1 MQPELDP
8 IDMLVDLVLRD
19 EMDPWD
25 IDIVSLANRFL
36 EEVRRMVK
44 INLRL
49 SGKTLL
55 TSSLL
60 LRMKSENP
68 MSEENGHN
76 GHNGHEDYGW
86 DDGAYYGDDAGHNI
100 PSLPVP
106 LRRRAERKVTLF
118 ELVEA
123 LQRALSE
130 EMIRK
135 NFPPNP
141 RIKPKLIIKVDEE
154 TVREKILSLYDRLQ
168 ELAKDMEVI
177 RFNEL
182 LIEQTRRHIIEV
194 LLYLLYL
201 DSQGKLI
208 IWQKELFGE
217 IFITLR

>member
-1 MQPELDP
+1 
-8 IDMLVDLVLRD
+8 MLVDLVLRD

-25 IDIVSLANRFL
+25 IDIVSLSNRFL

-55 TSSLL
+55 TSSIL
-60 LRMKSENP
+60 LRMKSDNLMP
-68 MSEENGHN
+68 EENGHN

-86 DDGAYYGDDAGHNI
+86 DDGAYYEDVSYNI

-118 ELVEA
+118 ELIEA
-123 LQRALSE
+123 LQRALNE

-135 NFPPNP
+135 NFPPRP
-141 RIKPKLIIKVDEE
+141 RAKPKLIIKVDEE
-154 TVREKILSLYDRLQ
+154 TLREKILSLYDRVL
-168 ELAKDMEVI
+168 ELTKLHEVV
-177 RFNEL
+177 RFSEL
-182 LIEQTRRHIIEV
+182 LHETNRMHIVEL

-201 DSQGKLI
+201 DSQGKI
-208 IWQKELFGE
+208 TVWQKELFGE
-217 IFITLR
+217 IFITMR

>member
-1 MQPELDP
+1 LDP

-60 LRMKSENP
+60 LRMKSENLMP
-68 MSEENGHN
+68 EENGHN

-86 DDGAYYGDDAGHNI
+86 DDGAYYEDASYNI

-135 NFPPNP
+135 NFPPKP
-141 RIKPKLIIKVDEE
+141 RAKPKLIIKVDEE

-168 ELAKDMEVI
+168 ELAKDREVI

-182 LIEQTRRHIIEV
+182 LSEQTRRHIIEV

-217 IFITLR
+217 VFITLR

>member
-60 LRMKSENP
+60 LRMKSENLMP
-68 MSEENGHN
+68 EENGHN
-76 GHNGHEDYGW
+76 GHNGHEDYSW
-86 DDGAYYGDDAGHNI
+86 EDGAHYDGDAGYNI

-106 LRRRAERKVTLF
+106 LRRRAERKVNLF

-130 EMIRK
+130 EMIKK
-135 NFPPNP
+135 NFPPKP
-141 RIKPKLIIKVDEE
+141 RAKSKLIIKVDEE
-154 TVREKILSLYDRLQ
+154 TVREKILTLYDRLQ
-168 ELAKDMEVI
+168 KLAKDREVI

-182 LIEQTRRHIIEV
+182 LIEQTRRHVIEV